1 MTEERPQV
9 RREDVTRMLD
19 EHRLVLRDEFGVT
32 SIRLFGSV
40 ARDEASPD
48 SDIDILVD
56 FETPPTLFGFFRLRG
71 YLEDLLNAN
80 VDLVTESGLKDR
92 AREQVEKDAIRV
104 A

>member
-1 MTEERPQV
+1 M
-9 RREDVTRMLD
+9 RRGDVTRTLD
-19 EHRLVLRDEFGVT
+19 QHREVLRGRFGVT

>member
-1 MTEERPQV
+1 M
-9 RREDVTRMLD
+9 RRGDVTRTLD
-19 EHRLVLRDEFGVT
+19 QHREVLRERFGVT

-56 FETPPTLFGFFRLRG
+56 FDTPPTLFDFFRLRG
-71 YLEDLLNAN
+71 YLEDLLGST
-80 VDLVTESGLKDR
+80 VDLVTETGLKDR

>member
-1 MTEERPQV
+1 M
-9 RREDVTRMLD
+9 RRGDVTRTLD
-19 EHRLVLRDEFGVT
+19 QHREVLRERFGVT

-56 FETPPTLFGFFRLRG
+56 FETPSTLFGFFRLRG
-71 YLEDLLNAN
+71 YLEDLLAST
-80 VDLVTESGLKDR
+80 VDLVTETGLKNQ
-92 AREQVEKDAIRV
+92 AREHVERDAIRV